1 MMTGRERQVRDRS
14 ISARGRM
21 CDVRLQAMIRVYL
34 IAAPEDETPAE
45 ALADYLK
52 RWGFWVRI
60 ETGKFGF
67 PPARHGELTLALWS
81 RSAQMSSRRMILV
94 NRAIDAWEDG
104 RLVMAKLDPG
114 FPPHG
119 LGDLEMV
126 DLTFEPAR
134 VHRYRD
140 VADALRAV
148 AAEAEKAKATPPS
161 PAPGGGGTRGS
172 ENQEDTRQSPA
183 PPPTVDAETDEL
195 HLFVSYSHDDG
206 TQVFPIVEEVEQ
218 LGHTV
223 WIDREQLH
231 GGVSWAGR
239 IVRAIK
245 ASRGM
250 CLMCSERSFASDHVR
265 REVYL
270 ADKYKKP
277 LLPVRLDNAAMPED
291 IEYFLIDRQWID
303 ATALSGDA
311 RVEAFEA
318 ALSGAEEDEG

>member
-1 MMTGRERQVRDRS
+1 
-14 ISARGRM
+14 M
-21 CDVRLQAMIRVYL
+21 CDVQLQAMIRVYL
-34 IAAPEDETPAE
+34 IAAPEDETPAQ
-45 ALADYLK
+45 ALEDYLK

-60 ETGKFGF
+60 ETGKFGY

-81 RSAQMSSRRMILV
+81 RSAQMSSRRIILV

-119 LGDLEMV
+119 LGDLKML
-126 DLTFEPAR
+126 DLSFEPAR
-134 VHRYRD
+134 AHRYRD
-140 VADALRAV
+140 IAEALRAI
-148 AAEAEKAKATPPS
+148 AAEAEKGNVATPS
-161 PAPGGGGTRGS
+161 PAPSGGDGPGEPDNTGDDREPGAS
-172 ENQEDTRQSPA
+172 A
-183 PPPTVDAETDEL
+183 PTPDAGADAL
-195 HLFVSYSHDDG
+195 HLFVSYSHADG
-206 TQVFPIVEEVEQ
+206 TQVFPMVDEVEE
-218 LGHTV
+218 LGYAV

-245 ASRGM
+245 ESRGI

-277 LLPVRLDNAAMPED
+277 LLPVRLDNAVMPED

-303 ATALSGDA
+303 ATTLSGDA
-311 RVEAFEA
+311 RIDAFQA
-318 ALSGAEEDEG
+318 ALSEAEGDKD

>member
-1 MMTGRERQVRDRS
+1 
-14 ISARGRM
+14 M
-21 CDVRLQAMIRVYL
+21 CDVLPWTMIRVYL
-34 IAAPEDETPAE
+34 IAAPEDEAPAQ
-45 ALADYLK
+45 ALEDYLK
-52 RWGFWVRI
+52 RWGFWVRV

-81 RSAQMSSRRMILV
+81 RSAQMSSRRIILV
-94 NRAIDAWEDG
+94 NRAIDAWEDD

-119 LGDLEMV
+119 LSDLEMV

-134 VHRYRD
+134 IHRYRD
-140 VADALRAV
+140 VAEALRAV
-148 AAEAEKAKATPPS
+148 ATKAEEAKAESPS
-161 PAPGGGGTRGS
+161 PVSGEGQGSGGS
-172 ENQEDTRQSPA
+172 EPA
-183 PPPTVDAETDEL
+183 PPAPSLDADSDDL
-195 HLFVSYSHDDG
+195 HLFVSYSHADG
-206 TQVFPIVEEVEQ
+206 TQVFPIVDEVEQ

-245 ASRGM
+245 ESRGV

-277 LLPVRLDNAAMPED
+277 LLPVRLDDAAMPED

-303 ATALSGDA
+303 ATALSGNA
-311 RVEAFEA
+311 RVEAFQA
-318 ALSGAEEDEG
+318 ALSEAEGNKR